1 MKKPKVA
8 TLSSEEREALISH
21 IKENALTGDDQQNM
35 LELIKFCNE
44 LMNKLASS
52 KISINTLKE
61 MLIGFKADNAKKLV
75 QIQ

>member
-35 LELIKFCNE
+35 LELIKFCND
-44 LMNKLASS
+44 LISKLASS

-61 MLIGFKADNAKKLV
+61 MLVGFKADNTKKLI

>member
-21 IKENALTGDDQQNM
+21 IKENALTGDDQQNV

-44 LMNKLASS
+44 LMDKLASS
-52 KISINTLKE
+52 KISINKLKE
-61 MLIGFKADNAKKLV
+61 MLIGFKADNAKKLF